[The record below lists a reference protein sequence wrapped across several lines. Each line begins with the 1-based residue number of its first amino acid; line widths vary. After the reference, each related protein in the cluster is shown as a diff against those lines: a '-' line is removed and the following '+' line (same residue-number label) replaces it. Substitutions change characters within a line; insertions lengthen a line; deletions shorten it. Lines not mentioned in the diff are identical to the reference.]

1 MMPLY
6 FDHHATTPVDPGV
19 RDALLPWLGEK
30 FGNAGSKSHAFGWQA
45 AEAVDRARAQ
55 VARMLGAQPR
65 EVVLTAG
72 ATESNNL
79 AILGAARGRRDGRV
93 VTTAV
98 EHHAVLDTCA
108 SLREQGIEVVVLP
121 VDRHGRVDPKDVA
134 RAVDDRT
141 FLVSVMAANNEV
153 GPIQPV
159 EEIGR
164 LCKERG
170 VLFHCDAAQAI
181 GRLPVDVEA
190 WGADLLALSGHK
202 FYAPQG
208 VGALYVRSRRPH
220 VRLQPL
226 MHGGGQEGGL
236 RPGTTNV
243 PGAVALGA
251 AAAIVTEHV
260 AAEASRIAGLRD
272 RLQARLAALP
282 GAHVNGHPGHRL
294 CGNLSMRFDDVDSEA
309 LILAVPRLAFSAGA
323 ACATGD
329 RAPSAVLLAMGLS
342 AAQARSTIRLGL
354 GRITTQAD
362 VDTAASLLADAV
374 SRLREGRSGA
384 GRD

>member
-6 FDHHATTPVDPGV
+6 LDHHATTPVDPAV
-19 RDALLPWLGEK
+19 REALLPWLGEK
-30 FGNAGSKSHAFGWQA
+30 FGNAGSKSHAYGWQA

-55 VARMLGAQPR
+55 VARMLRAEAR
-65 EVVLTAG
+65 EIVLTAG

-79 AILGAARGRRDGRV
+79 AILGTARGRREGRV

-108 SLREQGIEVVVLP
+108 SLSAQGIEVVVLP
-121 VDRHGRVDPKDVA
+121 VDRHGRVDPRDVA
-134 RAVDDRT
+134 LAVDERT

-153 GPIQPV
+153 GTIQPV

-164 LCKERG
+164 ICKERG
-170 VLFHCDAAQAI
+170 ALFHCDAAQAI
-181 GRLPVDVEA
+181 GRMPVDVGA

-251 AAAIVTEHV
+251 ASELVGEHV
-260 AAEASRIAGLRD
+260 AGESARIAGLRD

-282 GAHVNGHPGHRL
+282 GAHVNGHPEHRL
-294 CGNLSMRFDDVDSEA
+294 CGNLSIRFDGVDSEA
-309 LILAVPRLAFSAGA
+309 LILAAPRLAFSAGA

-342 AAQARSTIRLGL
+342 PEQARSTIRLGL
-354 GRITTQAD
+354 GRITTEAD
-362 VDTAASLLADAV
+362 VDVAGDLLTEAV
-374 SRLREGRSGA
+374 TRLREGRSAA
-384 GRD
+384 GRG